1 MSEGTPNRP
10 SGQDAASQI
19 EPPPTT
25 IGGIIRRLGPGL
37 IVAGSIVGSG
47 ELIAT
52 TKTGAEAGFWLL
64 WLILIGCVIKVFIQV
79 EFGRYSIV
87 NGDSTM
93 EALNSVPGP
102 RIDIALASAP
112 GSRRMSGNWIVWY
125 WFLMWLASIGQLGG
139 IVGGVGQALA
149 ISVPLTEGGR
159 EFNEF
164 VDHKTELS
172 VKQGELELLD
182 KHVQAGEPEDAARA
196 SQLKAEI
203 AELTEWIEQANKP
216 LLAEYGRQQWEEL
229 HAGFDLVKRNK
240 KTDEAL
246 LNILGAERY
255 YTLVAEGDA
264 IGTDTY
270 DRETLTGE
278 LGKAHFAQLG
288 ERPPAPYDDRM
299 WAAVIAVITSAVL
312 IAGRYGLI
320 QNFSTFMVCGF
331 TLITIV
337 NLVLLQSNASWAV
350 TLDDIVDGMRFRLPP
365 NSKTATATAL
375 ATFGIIGVGAS
386 EIIAYPYWC
395 IEKGYARFTGPCDQ
409 SPGWAS
415 RAQGWMRVMRW
426 DAWCSMVIYTFATL
440 AFYLLGA
447 AILGRTGLNP
457 ESSDMI
463 RTLSVMY
470 EPVFTEWAS
479 VLFLVGAFAVLYS
492 TYFVANAA
500 HARVFSDSLGVL
512 GVASKAEGAHRKR
525 VVFLSGLFPLLCLV
539 MYVFFPK
546 PAQLVLISGL
556 MQAVMLPMLAIAGLY
571 FRYYRNDKRLTPG
584 RTWDAL
590 LWLSA
595 AGMSVAGIWALIN
608 KLK

>member
-102 RIDIALASAP
+102 RIP
-112 GSRRMSGNWIVWY
+112 GRGNWIVWY

-164 VDHKTELS
+164 VDHKTNLR
-172 VKQGELELLD
+172 VKEAELELVG
-182 KHVQAGEPEDAARA
+182 KHAQTNELKDEAKISRLNSEIAALNEWIA
-196 SQLKAEI
+196 AEEQTWIAEI
-203 AELTEWIEQANKP
+203 GKEK
-216 LLAEYGRQQWEEL
+216 
-229 HAGFDLVKRNK
+229 FD
-240 KTDEAL
+240 
-246 LNILGAERY
+246 
-255 YTLVAEGDA
+255 
-264 IGTDTY
+264 
-270 DRETLTGE
+270 E
-278 LGKAHFAQLG
+278 LGRK
-288 ERPPAPYDDRM
+288 PPAPYDDRM
-299 WAAVIAVITSAVL
+299 WAAVVAVITSAVL

-584 RTWDAL
+584 RAWDAL

-595 AGMSVAGIWALIN
+595 VGMSVAGIWALLN